1 MPVPSHPKLFHI
13 VHVDRLRSIVES
25 GGLYCDAHVVSNT
38 LPGTTIGMSA
48 IKERRLR
55 STIPCYPDLHV
66 GDCVPFYFCPR
77 SVMLYLIYKGNHPD
91 LSYRGGQESIVHLGA
106 NLQDVVTWAESE
118 QKRWSFTTSNA
129 GSNFFESYNS
139 LEKLDK
145 INWNAVWAE
154 QWNEPDIK
162 EGKQAEFLLE
172 AFCPWELIKRIAVYS
187 ESLRSQVEEI
197 LASTAHKPSIE
208 VSPGFYY

>member
-48 IKERRLR
+48 IKERRLH

-91 LSYRGGQESIVHLGA
+91 LSYRGGQKAIVHLGA

-145 INWNAVWAE
+145 INWDAVKSKR
-154 QWNEPDIK
+154 WNEPDIK

-172 AFCPWELIKRIAVYS
+172 AFCPWELIKRIDVYS

-197 LASTAHKPSIE
+197 LASTVHKPSIE